1 MGCEG
6 PGVVSEYDSAFSI
19 ACFSV
24 ALYWKA
30 GEENRGAW
38 KWALGVLGL
47 CRGGKQ
53 KLGKVSDPSVIQ
65 MGMRGWIDQ
74 AERADGNI
82 LGYQSLEASGEGH
95 ELPVAAIWWEQGSGN
110 AEEPEGF

>member
-1 MGCEG
+1 MEVGVRSIR
-6 PGVVSEYDSAFSI
+6 VVSG
-19 ACFSV
+19 CG
-24 ALYWKA
+24 
-30 GEENRGAW
+30 GE
-38 KWALGVLGL
+38 
-47 CRGGKQ
+47 KQ

-74 AERADGNI
+74 AERADENI